1 MQLQRMRS
9 CMRWVNEA
17 PEVHY
22 GVTNEYAMSLKSFN
36 EELDGM
42 FNDANLPLDEA
53 WQAMSSDLS
62 KTKEDR
68 NRLAQENS

>member
-1 MQLQRMRS
+1 
-9 CMRWVNEA
+9 
-17 PEVHY
+17 
-22 GVTNEYAMSLKSFN
+22 MSLKSFN